1 MSFRNNLLPICL
13 ELANHIFYT
22 ENRLEISIC
31 ADKLE
36 KNRQEIDLL
45 EKEAGKSLDCDDY
58 PIEI

>member
-1 MSFRNNLLPICL
+1 MKNLLL
-13 ELANHIFYT
+13 T
-22 ENRLEISIC
+22 
-31 ADKLE
+31 DKLE